1 MELPSPR
8 RTSARIASVNSKY
21 AAGQPYK
28 PTAKRVRIPR
38 NGSPKDRKHEY
49 ESPRNFRLPRSSP
62 MASNRPVR
70 RTMTNS
76 SISSSDNSD
85 GTASPVDAECNNRP
99 TPDPIE
105 LISAAA
111 TTVEFHEQYQ
121 ELSVLEHQCRVV
133 QQDFDFMLAEKD
145 EIIHKKETEA
155 RSAVKRA
162 AQAEAKLRKF
172 EGDMMALKCRMFE
185 LTAEVKKRDALLTRQ
200 KMELNKVDNVVVPNE
215 RKSRK
220 RKLCSKEETHLL
232 EIERESRRRARVRRG
247 SF

>member
-38 NGSPKDRKHEY
+38 NGSPKVIKLCHDMKNPQNLLDTSGFPSHPNPVFSQDRKHEY

-200 KMELNKVDNVVVPNE
+200 KMELNK
-215 RKSRK
+215 
-220 RKLCSKEETHLL
+220 
-232 EIERESRRRARVRRG
+232 
-247 SF
+247 